1 MTRTRTCLLAIGAM
15 AFIGSL
21 AWAAGVTVTMNA
33 IDEKGTGKAL
43 GTIEFED
50 GKEGLVIKPDLRG
63 LPPGG
68 HGFHV
73 HEGGDC
79 GPKEKDGKMVAG
91 LAAGGHLDPAK
102 TGKHEGPKGQGH
114 LGDLPLLVVD
124 KDGVAKEV
132 LTAPRLKVSDLA
144 GHAVVI
150 HEGGDNFSDQ
160 PKPLGGGGSRIACG
174 VVK

>member
-1 MTRTRTCLLAIGAM
+1 MIRKTTCLLTIAATVAIYPFA
-15 AFIGSL
+15 S
-21 AWAAGVTVTMNA
+21 AAGVTVTVHQ
-33 IDEKGTGKAL
+33 IDEKGAGTAL
-43 GTIEFED
+43 GTIKFDD
-50 GKEGLVIKPDLRG
+50 GKDGLVIKAKLKG
-63 LPPGG
+63 LPPGE

-79 GPKEKDGKMVAG
+79 GPKEKDGKMTAG

-102 TGKHEGPKGQGH
+102 TGKHEGPNGQGH
-114 LGDLPLLVVD
+114 LGDLPPLVVD
-124 KDGVAKEV
+124 KNGVAKEK
-132 LTAPRLKVSDLA
+132 LTAPRLKVADLA

-160 PKPLGGGGSRIACG
+160 PKPLGGGGGRIACG